1 MPIIQPVNKLQLI
14 RAELQARFLERDDV
28 VHGLLAAL
36 VAREHVLLL
45 GPPGTA
51 KSMLAAELCSR
62 VEDAT
67 LFSWLLT
74 RFSTPEELFGAIS
87 LKALEDDRYIRVT
100 DQRLPEAHIA
110 FLDEVFKANSAI
122 LNSLLALMNERV
134 FHNGGVAIASPL
146 QTLVGAS
153 NELPEEGELQ
163 ALYDRFLVRFT
174 VDYIEEDFRFLKLL
188 TMTDAPETRT
198 VLPRRDLEL
207 AQRQC
212 SAVRVPDA
220 VLRDI
225 VEVRRALKEKGI
237 LPSDRRFKKAVH
249 LLRAYAVVDGRDEV
263 LPEDTLHLRHILW
276 SDPVDREEVELTLR
290 QVLHGHADA
299 ARAVLTMAQ
308 EVCDYALRR
317 WPNAEVAMRAGIEA
331 HSKLRRLHGEA
342 TDIVTDARDR
352 GRDTS
357 EVTSILEKIEA
368 LQRQVL
374 EDEGA

>member
-1 MPIIQPVNKLQLI
+1 VNKLQLI

-28 VHGLLAAL
+28 VHGLMAAL

-87 LKALEDDRYIRVT
+87 LKALEQDQYIRVT
-100 DQRLPEAHIA
+100 DGRLPEAHIA

-134 FHNGGVAIASPL
+134 FHNGGVPQPTPL
-146 QTLVGAS
+146 QSLVGAS

-174 VDYIEEDFRFLKLL
+174 VDYIQEDFRFLKLL
-188 TMTDAPETRT
+188 NLNDDPGPRT
-198 VLPRRDLEL
+198 VLPRRELEQ
-207 AQRQC
+207 AQRAC
-212 SAVRVPDA
+212 ADVVVPDGI
-220 VLRDI
+220 LRDL
-225 VEVRRALKEKGI
+225 VEVRSALRAKQI
-237 LPSDRRFKKAVH
+237 IPSDRRFRKAVH
-249 LLRAYAVVDGRDEV
+249 LLRAYAVVDGRDHV
-263 LPEDTLHLRHILW
+263 VHDDTLHLRHVLW
-276 SDPVDREEVELTLR
+276 NDPSEQEEVELTVR
-290 QVLHGHADA
+290 QILCGHEEA
-299 ARAVLTMAQ
+299 ARAVLAMAQ
-308 EVCDYALRR
+308 EVRDYALRR
-317 WPNAEVAMRAGIEA
+317 WPDAEVAMRAGIEA
-331 HSKLRRLHGEA
+331 HTKLRRLHTQA
-342 TDIVTDARDR
+342 TEIVEDARGR
-352 GRDTS
+352 GRDVS
-357 EVTSILEKIEA
+357 AVTAVLDEIET

-374 EDEGA
+374 EEGR